1 MLAGK
6 DLGRCHEQRLPARI
20 GGGSQGSCGTVRIA
34 GGTVTATATGSS
46 TYASGIG
53 FGDDGTCNV
62 HIYGN
67 RVVRVEGTFCIDL
80 RMFRRVGWMKGSR
93 VHDPNTGNVMY
104 GNIIDGRCRFRI
116 RRSDP
121 TSHKGANI
129 KL

>member
-1 MLAGK
+1 MRGKGMPRSEAGR
-6 DLGRCHEQRLPARI
+6 DHGRPVGVQPP
-20 GGGSQGSCGTVRIA
+20 
-34 GGTVTATATGSS
+34 
-46 TYASGIG
+46 
-53 FGDDGTCNV
+53 D
-62 HIYGN
+62 